1 MTTKRLSNKQGL
13 KIPHE
18 KLIELRAK
26 GVLQLGI
33 RNELATVISSNK
45 GLQPT
50 KTTAAAAF
58 KFWNFVALVVF
69 VGSIYMSFT
78 KSWWWFLIGV
88 FVSGLIANSNK
99 KGNAENLLDAALVDK
114 IFYDKI
120 MALDGWLY
128 EVDASDPAAFQGAWP
143 LSVDDDGEMIASFG
157 EVLERTDWATT
168 FYDESELKY
177 PKKEIQEALCRK
189 INEVDDTKLREHLE
203 VALLAT
209 CHFIRNL
216 GESIKAPSI
225 PSLESM
231 NPAELDE
238 ERMKKLAQDW
248 LQQRELS
255 KSSDERFKE
264 FLKQAEEEFALLKS
278 TLHKRNV

>member
-18 KLIELRAK
+18 KLVELRLK
-26 GVLQLGI
+26 GVVQLGI
-33 RNELATVISSNK
+33 LNEVAAVISSNRS
-45 GLQPT
+45 LQPT

-58 KFWNFVALVVF
+58 KFWNLVALVVL

-78 KSWWWFLIGV
+78 QRWWWFLIGF

-99 KGNAENLLDAALVDK
+99 KGNAENLLDAAMVDK
-114 IFYDKI
+114 NFYDKV

-128 EVDASDPAAFQGAWP
+128 EVDLSDPAAEGVWP
-143 LSVDDDGEMIASFG
+143 QSVDDDGEIVASFG

-168 FYDESELKY
+168 FYDETELKH
-177 PKKEIQEALCRK
+177 PKKAIQEALCRK

-209 CHFIRNL
+209 CHFISNL
-216 GESIKAPSI
+216 GESIKAPVI
-225 PSLESM
+225 PSLESL
-231 NPAELDE
+231 NPAELDDE
-238 ERMKKLAQDW
+238 QMKRLAQEW

-255 KSSDERFKE
+255 KSRDERYKDL
-264 FLKQAEEEFALLKS
+264 LKQAVEEFALLKS
-278 TLHKRNV
+278 TLQNRNI